1 MSDLYAPHGL
11 FAAVG
16 MTTRDDPDLPDAT
29 HVRVV
34 PSPLIGFPIA
44 PLELFR
50 VPADDRTIEAVLWR
64 DRDGTVV
71 PSGDLEVVGGYLTAE
86 WEPERQSVDVAVQV
100 DSDETF
106 EGTVSL
112 LDPVGDR
119 VLAQVSAEPF
129 VVAGPRVSRLR
140 IEGRASGPVGLRAW
154 TVSDS
159 IVREVILGSEPV
171 DRLSLPV
178 DGDLAWYAGG
188 LGPDHNVTVV
198 RRGAPRQT
206 TPADDPD
213 AAPASLTEDDED
225 LRVAAFAERTLERVE
240 TMLADPRVHPTQAR
254 LLSEAADADQPKQ
267 IVDVAAS
274 STLLAQA
281 MDPGHGRYL
290 GLLTALDD
298 VDPPP
303 HAYVAVGLFAID
315 SQAQLPGGV
324 FVAAALPDVP
334 DLTDRLVAR
343 SGADDV
349 VATIADTWGG
359 DVVPRALIAV
369 AGVPRAPDR
378 PAMPQP
384 GLGRARWLAAGD
396 AVSDQFSQEL
406 LVDGAP
412 LASLVALGRLS
423 DGAWATAHQTID
435 LPAPADPPRR
445 AVAMLLGRTGERA
458 PLVPRGLLT
467 DGGVKSGGGTR
478 YRIRLADLFG
488 RFGDAAEIDAP
499 DPEQPLPPAPAL
511 QVEVV
516 LDGPEGDEPGR
527 VSPGR
532 VVVRVPVPPIR
543 DLATGSL
550 PIAGAQL
557 TLDGRSE
564 VVSVAPG
571 DPAGTV
577 MLEHTFDL
585 SELGQGETGE
595 STLRATLI
603 DGADRDGPSAE
614 TTVRFNDRRRPPSV
628 VTGRGLI
635 WTSRPGPSSEVELR
649 LSWPAAANTRY
660 RAYVADATSLGLT
673 GVTRADVA
681 HAGTERDA
689 GAGLGTRDHFRLLSD
704 EPMSADGGRVT
715 MTELFPRSLHSVQ
728 FLRIVPVSD
737 LGREA
742 EFERCRVIPVAVPTD
757 RRPPAPRVR
766 ATVDRDGSAATIAI
780 EAVGLDLKALSDA
793 EPGLFED
800 PPVPDASAPEF
811 RVRRAMGPVGQPLYA
826 PEVGRGALT
835 RVDTDEGPAFAATF
849 RDPGPLPLYVR
860 VSYWAEVRM
869 PAERRL
875 SRTIDVELPP
885 AGSVIPVDPAQVEP
899 MPAPYSRASAPSTV
913 TGPPGTT
920 APALTDAGAMVSADA
935 GSVAMTL
942 SATASPVAHP
952 LAPRGFALR
961 LWERWGSGDLV
972 PAGPDVAL
980 SGGPLEWTGVARP
993 DPGDQPAALVYAI
1006 VAPDGRAGPQHELP
1020 APREAWEGLG
1030 GQFISAPTLCSPAA
1044 QQLSVLGVGLD
1055 SLTYERRFDGQRW
1068 DAGWSPISTTVLTS
1082 APVSSASAHD
1092 GTVWLATFRDESA
1105 ILFRRVGGVWT
1116 PQAAGPITSAKAMVA
1131 LDDGK
1136 VRQFGVWS
1144 TGVHESTWDGAAWSS
1159 VQRLP
1164 GPFTS
1169 VPDVAALAT
1178 GSQVDL
1184 VIRARDGSVHHRR
1197 HANGAWGPW
1206 RRLGEFVASAGPAIA
1221 RLDGHEIAV
1230 LAPGQQGRLHWTR
1243 LRADGETP
1251 WTRISSVPVVGAP
1264 AVTSTANRLDVVV
1277 QRTDGQYYRRWYDG
1291 AWHP

>member
-1 MSDLYAPHGL
+1 MAANAATIRPLEAITGGRLWLAFPRFDRGQREGIVLKVWDDLRGHWGVADEIELDDGRVAWLYLPDHDRAVGAVHLAWRLGESLGL
-11 FAAVG
+11 FGLGGVGETAVRARQARRDARAFLAGVQLEAAQTQPQPPG
-16 MTTRDDPDLPDAT
+16 TTTGKGARCVLEPDRLYRLDVAMAWTGRLFEQNEDGTRTEVANLADQTTYRPAGGADSGTARSFYFATTPKPSAGALVPITGLGPDLSFIYLRQDSFNPDMLARHLAGYTPAQSEPFRFCDDPLQAHFTVAHVASLAAAYGYDLRIGVRRVDAPGAEGDPKFPLTSLVAMAATHLLRPADRLRVDAALRAVCPMPLPGATLQALEPLVPQAWYEVFVDLPGAGGLADGRLPGTTFRTSRWRSPGEMVTALGFGPAPAPATGDVVVTMVADLVTGDVIRSDADFQRAMDELGLDGWPVAEQPRTSLLWTDLGDGAWGLFGLLVESPEPVIRPGRCDVLAPRPPAAPRSCTSRRATGPAHASSSRRGACSRPPHPAPSSSPSASIPARSSRDRWPCPSRRRSPNLSWGRHERPVRAARPVCRRGNDDPGRPDLPDAT

-86 WEPERQSVDVAVQV
+86 WEPGRQSVDVAVQV
-100 DSDETF
+100 DLDETF

-159 IVREVILGSEPV
+159 IVREVILGSDPV

-178 DGDLAWYAGG
+178 DGDRAWYAGG

-213 AAPASLTEDDED
+213 AGSASLTEDDED

-267 IVDVAAS
+267 IVDIAAS

-290 GLLTALDD
+290 GLVTALDD
-298 VDPPP
+298 VDPQP
-303 HAYVAVGLFAID
+303 HAYVAVGLFAVN
-315 SQAQLPGGV
+315 SQSQLPGGV
-324 FVAAALPDVP
+324 FVAAALPDIP

-343 SGADDV
+343 SGADGV

-359 DVVPRALIAV
+359 EVVPRALVAV

-396 AVSDQFSQEL
+396 AVSEQFSQEL

-467 DGGVKSGGGTR
+467 DGGVKAGGGTR

-499 DPEQPLPPAPAL
+499 DPERPLPPAPAL

-543 DLATGSL
+543 DVATGSL

-585 SELGQGETGE
+585 PELGQGETGE

-614 TTVRFNDRRRPPSV
+614 TTVRFNDRRRPPTV

-635 WTSRPGPSSEVELR
+635 WTSRPGPSPEVELR

-673 GVTRADVA
+673 GMTRATWPTV
-681 HAGTERDA
+681 GRS
-689 GAGLGTRDHFRLLSD
+689 GTR
-704 EPMSADGGRVT
+704 A
-715 MTELFPRSLHSVQ
+715 
-728 FLRIVPVSD
+728 
-737 LGREA
+737 
-742 EFERCRVIPVAVPTD
+742 
-757 RRPPAPRVR
+757 
-766 ATVDRDGSAATIAI
+766 
-780 EAVGLDLKALSDA
+780 
-793 EPGLFED
+793 
-800 PPVPDASAPEF
+800 
-811 RVRRAMGPVGQPLYA
+811 
-826 PEVGRGALT
+826 
-835 RVDTDEGPAFAATF
+835 
-849 RDPGPLPLYVR
+849 
-860 VSYWAEVRM
+860 
-869 PAERRL
+869 
-875 SRTIDVELPP
+875 
-885 AGSVIPVDPAQVEP
+885 
-899 MPAPYSRASAPSTV
+899 RASAPATTSGCSATSRC
-913 TGPPGTT
+913 PPT
-920 APALTDAGAMVSADA
+920 AA
-935 GSVAMTL
+935 GS
-942 SATASPVAHP
+942 
-952 LAPRGFALR
+952 R
-961 LWERWGSGDLV
+961 
-972 PAGPDVAL
+972 
-980 SGGPLEWTGVARP
+980 
-993 DPGDQPAALVYAI
+993 
-1006 VAPDGRAGPQHELP
+1006 
-1020 APREAWEGLG
+1020 
-1030 GQFISAPTLCSPAA
+1030 
-1044 QQLSVLGVGLD
+1044 
-1055 SLTYERRFDGQRW
+1055 
-1068 DAGWSPISTTVLTS
+1068 
-1082 APVSSASAHD
+1082 
-1092 GTVWLATFRDESA
+1092 
-1105 ILFRRVGGVWT
+1105 
-1116 PQAAGPITSAKAMVA
+1116 
-1131 LDDGK
+1131 
-1136 VRQFGVWS
+1136 
-1144 TGVHESTWDGAAWSS
+1144 
-1159 VQRLP
+1159 
-1164 GPFTS
+1164 
-1169 VPDVAALAT
+1169 
-1178 GSQVDL
+1178 
-1184 VIRARDGSVHHRR
+1184 
-1197 HANGAWGPW
+1197 
-1206 RRLGEFVASAGPAIA
+1206 
-1221 RLDGHEIAV
+1221 
-1230 LAPGQQGRLHWTR
+1230 
-1243 LRADGETP
+1243 
-1251 WTRISSVPVVGAP
+1251 
-1264 AVTSTANRLDVVV
+1264 
-1277 QRTDGQYYRRWYDG
+1277 
-1291 AWHP
+1291 